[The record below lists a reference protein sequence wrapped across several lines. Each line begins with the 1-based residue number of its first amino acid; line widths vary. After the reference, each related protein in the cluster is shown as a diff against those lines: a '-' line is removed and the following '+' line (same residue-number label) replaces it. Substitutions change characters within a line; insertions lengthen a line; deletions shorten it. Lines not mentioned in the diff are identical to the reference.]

1 VDRFLTVVAATV
13 GVPAALL
20 GYLLL
25 VEAALRPLGP
35 RAAARLRPWLW
46 LAPTL
51 AILTVFLVVPALL
64 TIVASFQ
71 DTTGTRWVGLD
82 NYVYFFTTP
91 GTLVSLRNNLLWLVL
106 FSGGVVVL
114 GLVIA
119 LLVDRVRYEVLAK
132 SVIFVPLAIS
142 FVAAG
147 VIWKFMYDYRPPS
160 TPQTGTLNA
169 LLATAGVAPIP
180 WLVETSINNLAL
192 IAVGVWMWTGFGMV
206 ILSAALKQI
215 SSELLEAARVDGAT
229 EWQVFRHITL
239 PLLRPT
245 IAVVATTMVITALK
259 TFDIVYVMTNGAY
272 DTNVLANQ
280 MYLELFRF
288 HQFGRGSAVAVVLL
302 LAVIPV
308 MAANIRRFQEQEAL
322 R

>member
-1 VDRFLTVVAATV
+1 
-13 GVPAALL
+13 
-20 GYLLL
+20 
-25 VEAALRPLGP
+25 
-35 RAAARLRPWLW
+35 
-46 LAPTL
+46 
-51 AILTVFLVVPALL
+51 
-64 TIVASFQ
+64 
-71 DTTGTRWVGLD
+71 
-82 NYVYFFTTP
+82 
-91 GTLVSLRNNLLWLVL
+91 
-106 FSGGVVVL
+106 
-114 GLVIA
+114 
-119 LLVDRVRYEVLAK
+119 
-132 SVIFVPLAIS
+132 
-142 FVAAG
+142 

-215 SSELLEAARVDGAT
+215 SSELLEAARVAAAT